1 MKKFLQ
7 SSLAKTVLISLAFGA
22 SQISAADTLDK
33 IKERGKINI
42 GFNDTSMPISY
53 VSNGNAAGYAIDI
66 CRNIAN
72 NIRKQL
78 NAPNLKIE
86 FIPLTPS
93 QRIDAINAGRID
105 MECGST
111 TNSYKRQQQVSF
123 STNFYYTEVRMA
135 VKKSTNFQDL
145 SDLNNKVVVTSIG
158 STTNQYIK
166 RDARGKDVTVR
177 TIYGHDMDD
186 SFNMLTT
193 GKAEAFVMDD
203 NILAGMIAKSAKP
216 DHYEIVGPVLSSEPY
231 AVMLPKNDDRLKAV
245 ADSTIIGLWKSGE
258 MMKLYHKW
266 FQAPIPPKNLNLNM
280 PPNRSYLN
288 LQRRPTDAGV

>member
-1 MKKFLQ
+1 MRNIVKLTFTTAIFTCCSLGA
-7 SSLAKTVLISLAFGA
+7 SHVYAVDTLAKIK
-22 SQISAADTLDK
+22 AA
-33 IKERGKINI
+33 GKINI
-42 GFNDTSMPISY
+42 GFNDASMPISY
-53 VSNGNAAGYAIDI
+53 VVNGNAAGYAIDI

-72 NIRKQL
+72 NIRKEL

-86 FIPLTPS
+86 FVPLTPN
-93 QRIDAINAGRID
+93 QRIDAINSGRID

-111 TNSYKRQQQVSF
+111 TNSYKRQQQVAF
-123 STNFYYTEVRMA
+123 STNYYYTEVRMA
-135 VKKSTNFQDL
+135 VKKSTHFQDL
-145 SDLNNKVVVTSIG
+145 SDLDNKVVSTSAG
-158 STTNQYIK
+158 TTSTQYIK

-186 SFNMLTT
+186 SFNLLAI

-203 NILAGMIAKSAKP
+203 NILAGLIAKSQNP
-216 DHYEIVGPVLSSEPY
+216 DNYEIVGPVLSSEPY
-231 AVMLPKNDDRLKAV
+231 AVMLPKNDEKLKTL
-245 ADSTIIGLWKSGE
+245 ADTTVIGLWKSGE

-266 FQAPIPPKNLNLNM
+266 FQAPIPPKNINLNM